1 MKVDALAPASFG
13 DSVRFLA
20 GLPSRPN
27 RRWLITT
34 AIVFGVL
41 IVSMVGASSL
51 LGRSVDVV
59 DQPSTFV
66 AYLIVVA
73 VLMLLETA
81 CRSIAG
87 YLYQS
92 KARIM
97 SVGLRRA
104 CLSASLRA
112 PVPQMM
118 ELGTGNIITRLTKD
132 IDTTV
137 RVFQAIGVRL
147 TLTLLMFPFTVLALG
162 LIHWSYIIAFIVIGI
177 VMYPLARQVI
187 ADMPEASNIVSSQ
200 EAKRNNIL
208 LDTIRGLP
216 TIRALNLEQ
225 WALNRMEATS
235 WGAVEAYG
243 NRIPLFTRL
252 LGFANLAYG
261 ALTLACLALSTWMAF
276 RGHIT
281 VGEAS
286 AAVVLVSR
294 MEIHVFNVMFFAGE
308 IQYAITCLGR
318 AVALA
323 ELNPGEQPEE
333 PADCLT
339 PPAVEVDSLC
349 YAYPGGSP
357 ILSHLT
363 LTLNAGSI
371 TALVGASGAGKSTLA
386 ALIAGLQR
394 PNAGAV
400 RIGGVDTRAV
410 PDTWTARQ
418 VSLVSQQ
425 VHLFSGTLRDD
436 LRMAAP
442 VADETLLN
450 ALETVGLHGAIFERW
465 FPQGLDTR
473 IGAGAEELAPEVQ
486 QQISL
491 ARVILRDPPVL
502 ILDEA
507 TSEAGSENARVLE
520 RAANNVAKGR
530 TSLVVAHR
538 LDQAMLADRI
548 LLMEEGRIV
557 EDGTHD
563 ELVALGGK
571 YADLFERWN
580 NPVQKES

>member
-1 MKVDALAPASFG
+1 MKVDSLAPASFR

-20 GLPSRPN
+20 ELPSRPN
-27 RRWLITT
+27 TRWLITT
-34 AIVFGVL
+34 TVVFGVL
-41 IVSMVGASSL
+41 IVSMVGASSI

-59 DQPSTFV
+59 DQPSTFIS
-66 AYLIVVA
+66 YLVVVA
-73 VLMLLETA
+73 GLMLLETA

-97 SVGLRRA
+97 SVELRRA

-112 PVPQMM
+112 PVPQIM

-162 LIHWSYIIAFIVIGI
+162 LIHWSYIIVFVLIAIL
-177 VMYPLARQVI
+177 MYPVTRQVT
-187 ADMPEASNIVSSQ
+187 ADMPEAANIVSSQ

-216 TIRALNLEQ
+216 TIRALKLER
-225 WALNRMEATS
+225 WALDRMEATS
-235 WGAVEAYG
+235 WRAVEAYG

-252 LGFANLAYG
+252 LGNANFAYG
-261 ALTLACLALSTWMAF
+261 ALTICCLALSVWMSF
-276 RGHIT
+276 HGYIS

-318 AVALA
+318 AVSLA
-323 ELNPGEQPEE
+323 SLYPGEQPEE
-333 PADCLT
+333 PEDCIT
-339 PPAVEVDSLC
+339 PPDVEIDSLS

-357 ILSHLT
+357 ILSNLT

-386 ALIAGLQR
+386 ALIAGLQE

-418 VSLVSQQ
+418 VSLVDQQ
-425 VHLFSGTLRDD
+425 VHIFSGTLRDD
-436 LRMAAP
+436 LRMASP
-442 VADETLLN
+442 VADEVLLD
-450 ALETVGLHGAIFERW
+450 ALEAVGLHGATFERW
-465 FPQGLDTR
+465 FPEGLDTR
-473 IGAGAEELAPEVQ
+473 IGAGAEDLAPEVQ

-491 ARVILRDPPVL
+491 ARMILRDPPVL

-507 TSEAGSENARVLE
+507 TSEAGSESARVLE
-520 RAANNVAKGR
+520 QAATKVAKGR

-548 LLMEEGRIV
+548 LLMEDGRII